1 VGYKIGLELM
11 VKCRCQRIREIP
23 IHFSNR
29 VHGSSK
35 LTIRE
40 QINYLRHLRRL
51 YWYKWWARK

>member
-1 VGYKIGLELM
+1 M
-11 VKCRCQRIREIP
+11 VKCGCKRIREIP

-35 LTIRE
+35 LSIKE

-51 YWYKWWARK
+51 YWYKLWARK